1 MSETGSK
8 SETAKPRRQLT
19 AMRSPTRNNGAI
31 GVDVSARDAFTA
43 KIIAYSKMMLDAEEY
58 DRAEIIQGMRRL
70 CELARKTGAPIDE
83 RVIGDAIRR
92 LSCDA

>member
-8 SETAKPRRQLT
+8 SETAKPRRHLAAT
-19 AMRSPTRNNGAI
+19 PSSTRSNGAV
-31 GVDVSARDAFTA
+31 GVEVGARDSFTA
-43 KIIAYSKMMLDAEEY
+43 KVIAYSKMMLDAEEY